1 MFEILSE
8 MTLGEGAAVAGTGGV
23 VVAVLS
29 LLVKHG
35 AKLVIGKDPDGNGK
49 TNGNGNGKQLTPQI
63 CPAHTEFSEKLD
75 ERHAVLKEALA
86 AIARNQEG
94 QQKLLMSVVAE
105 VRASAAQVQILAA
118 DMAEVKGAVTRL
130 HVRIDGAVN
139 GKAHARE
146 HDHRES

>member
-1 MFEILSE
+1 MIDYLAQT
-8 MTLGEGAAVAGTGGV
+8 TLGEGAALVGAGGV
-23 VVAVLS
+23 IVAALS

-35 AKLVIGKDPDGNGK
+35 AKLVIGKDPDGK
-49 TNGNGNGKQLTPQI
+49 TNGKSLTPQI

-75 ERHAVLKEALA
+75 ERHAALKEALA
-86 AIARNQEG
+86 VIARNQEG

-105 VRASAAQVQILAA
+105 VRASAAQVQTLAA
-118 DMAEVKGAVTRL
+118 NVSEVKNAITRL

-139 GKAHARE
+139 GRAHARE